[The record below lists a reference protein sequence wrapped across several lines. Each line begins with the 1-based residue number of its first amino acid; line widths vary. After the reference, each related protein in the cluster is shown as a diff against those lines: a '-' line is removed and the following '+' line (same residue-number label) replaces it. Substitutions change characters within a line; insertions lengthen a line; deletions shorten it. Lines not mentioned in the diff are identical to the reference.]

1 MKFTWEAWM
10 KDPKVVSREGYEQIE
25 SIDTPNDLTVL
36 VHYKTIY
43 SPYLTRFGTIM
54 PKHILEKVADI
65 SASDYGRKP
74 LGTGPFVITDFKAG
88 DSITVERNPN
98 YRKKGQPYLDK
109 IIFRSVPSREV
120 AVAQLKAGE
129 VQGMWNLIEAQLPD
143 LEKDANIKLSITPA
157 PGVERIEMNT
167 AVNKDGTDPNSV
179 HPVLGDINLRR
190 ALIYATP
197 KQQIIDKLL
206 FGKARVGSSPVSQG
220 WAAPKG
226 LTQESYDPKKSNEL
240 LDQAGWV
247 KGGDG
252 IRTKNG
258 VRASVTIT
266 TTTGDQLRERVEQIL
281 ADEYKQIGVELK
293 ISNMP
298 SSVLLSA
305 SWSAGD
311 PRKRGAFDLDMY
323 SSTPAI
329 DPHQTVN
336 LRYHSKQIPYPG
348 NGGNGQNYT
357 RFKNPEADKA
367 IDEAGSALDLE
378 KRAAAYAKALT
389 LLNDA
394 AVCIWLYERS
404 AIEAFRTNV
413 SGYAGQVW
421 DGITWNTEDWYMKGT
436 APSY

>member
-1 MKFTWEAWM
+1 M

-25 SIDTPNDLTVL
+25 SIDTPNELTVL
-36 VHYKTIY
+36 VPYKPIY

-74 LGTGPFVITDFKAG
+74 LGPVPFVITDFKAG
-88 DSITVERNPN
+88 GSNTVERNPN

-109 IIFRSVPSREV
+109 IIFRNVPSREV

-129 VQGMWNLIEAQLPD
+129 VQGMWNLIEAQLRD
-143 LEKDANIKLSITPA
+143 LEKAGNIKLSITPA
-157 PGVERIEMNT
+157 RGVERIEMNT

-206 FGKARVGSSPVSQG
+206 FGKARVGSSPVAQG

-247 KGGDG
+247 KGSDG
-252 IRTKNG
+252 IRTKKG
-258 VRASVTIT
+258 VRASITIT
-266 TTTGDQLRERVEQIL
+266 TTTGDQTRERVEQIL
-281 ADEYKQIGVELK
+281 ADEFKQIGVDLR
-293 ISNMP
+293 ISNIP

-305 SWSAGD
+305 SWAAGD
-311 PRKRGAFDLDMY
+311 PRKHGVFDLDMY
-323 SSTPAI
+323 ASSPGI

-336 LRYHSKQIPYPG
+336 LRYHSKNIPWPG

-357 RFKNPEADKA
+357 RFKNLEADKA
-367 IDEAGSALDLE
+367 IDEAGSTLDQE
-378 KRAAAYAKALT
+378 KRKAAYAKALQ

-394 AVCIWLYERS
+394 ATNILLYERS
-404 AIEAFRTNV
+404 AIEGFRTNV
-413 SGYAGQVW
+413 FGWSGNVL
-421 DGITWNTEDWYMKGT
+421 DNINWNTGDWYMRGA